1 MVVELELE
9 LELDELLSDFD
20 ELLLSDLLELE
31 SDFVELDS
39 ELDDELSLEELS
51 EEDEP
56 GRESVR

>member
-1 MVVELELE
+1 MVE